1 MAPNAE
7 CAAVVKA
14 DGYGMG
20 AARCAQALAQA
31 GARTFFVACLG
42 EGLALRA
49 ALGLGSTIYV
59 LGGLELGDMPS
70 AHAASLSPVLNRLDQ
85 IAAWAERGAWALQVD
100 TGMARLGL
108 PPSELAAVPMRAQ
121 PALVMSHL
129 ACASDADH
137 ALNRAQLDSFSAA
150 RARFPAAAHSLAA
163 SAGALLGRDYQF
175 DMIRPGIGLY
185 GGAPLDRASP
195 PLAVVATLTAPV
207 LQTRPIAAGASVGY
221 GAAFTAP
228 QDGFIAT
235 IGAGYADGV
244 LRSLSGKGYA
254 AAHGRTFPYAGR
266 VSMDLITLWDD
277 AGALKPGDDVELL
290 GASVAPDDLAARAGT
305 IAYEV
310 LTQLA
315 RTPRAYHG
323 PA

>member
-1 MAPNAE
+1 M
-7 CAAVVKA
+7 VKA
-14 DGYGMG
+14 DGYGLG
-20 AARCAQALAQA
+20 AARGAQALAQA
-31 GARTFFVACLG
+31 GARTFFVACPG
-42 EGLALRA
+42 EGLQLRT
-49 ALGLGSTIYV
+49 ALGLGPAIYV
-59 LGGLELGDMPS
+59 LGGLEPGDMPT
-70 AHAASLSPVLNRLDQ
+70 AHAAGLAPVLNRLDQ
-85 IAAWAERGAWALQVD
+85 IAAWAERGPWALQVD

-108 PPSELAAVPMRAQ
+108 PLSELTAVPESAQ

-129 ACASDADH
+129 ACASDPDH

-175 DMIRPGIGLY
+175 DLIRPGIGLY
-185 GGAPLDRASP
+185 GGAPLDIGGP
-195 PLAVVATLTAPV
+195 KLATVATFTAPV
-207 LQTRPIAAGASVGY
+207 LQTRPIPAGAPVGY
-221 GAAFTAP
+221 GATFFAP
-228 QDGFIAT
+228 TDGHIAT

-266 VSMDLITLWDD
+266 VSMDLITLWD
-277 AGALKPGDDVELL
+277 ATGALKSGKDVELL
-290 GASVAPDDLAARAGT
+290 GASVPVDDLAARAGT

-315 RTPRAYHG
+315 RTPRHYVG
-323 PA
+323 PG